1 MGKQGSLPWDIRE
14 DWNYFMETT
23 KDGVL
28 IMGRRCYEDFEGFA
42 KTRKVI
48 ALSKDKS
55 IEFPNAIKASSLQD
69 GLAIAQKMNKTIWIC
84 GGRGIYEEALPLA
97 DELYLT
103 AIEGN
108 FDGDIKF
115 PQWEEH
121 FSKEISRHSVET
133 GGYKLHFSIYGK

>member
-1 MGKQGSLPWDIRE
+1 
-14 DWNYFMETT
+14 METT

-69 GLAIAQKMNKTIWIC
+69 GLAIAQKMNKPF
-84 GGRGIYEEALPLA
+84 G
-97 DELYLT
+97 
-103 AIEGN
+103 
-108 FDGDIKF
+108 
-115 PQWEEH
+115 
-121 FSKEISRHSVET
+121 SVEVEEFT
-133 GGYKLHFSIYGK
+133 KKHFLWQMNFI